1 MSIGIL
7 RRIALIYVRLQAIAA
22 FEVHLI
28 EAEYFLYL
36 VGTCGRIRHRKRLG
50 HNGRVKVSVQWYP
63 GHMNKARREIEEVM
77 TQVDIVIEVLDA
89 RIPDSSQ
96 NPMLN
101 TLRGDVP
108 VLRLLN
114 KKDLADKARLD
125 LWLAHWQGSETIL
138 AHPFSTLDKADVAK
152 ISQWVSQMVPHRG
165 SAEKPIRAMIAGIPN
180 VGKSSLMNALLGRRV
195 AKVGDEPAVT
205 KSQQKLKVTNGFQL
219 LDTPGILWPKIENP
233 DASYRLAVT
242 GAVRDTAIDYE
253 DVALVGLKFFI
264 KDYQDA
270 LVTRYK
276 LKELAPDPFD
286 VLKVIGSKRGA
297 LRAGGKVDMH
307 KAAEVFL
314 NDVRTG
320 AIGPYVMETPD
331 MIAVEER
338 LVEEAKAKKEAVR
351 QARLAAAIP
360 QRQQA
365 SNRAYRNNQAQQTEH
380 ASATNQEEKT
390 DDKQ

>member
-1 MSIGIL
+1 M
-7 RRIALIYVRLQAIAA
+7 
-22 FEVHLI
+22 
-28 EAEYFLYL
+28 
-36 VGTCGRIRHRKRLG
+36 
-50 HNGRVKVSVQWYP
+50 SVQWYP

-101 TLRGDVP
+101 TLRGVVP

-114 KKDLADKARLD
+114 KKDLADRDRLA
-125 LWLAHWQGSETIL
+125 LWLDHWRGSETVM
-138 AHPFSTLDKADVAK
+138 AHPFSTQDKADVAK

-165 SAEKPIRAMIAGIPN
+165 TAEKPIRAMIAGIPN

-205 KSQQKLKVTNGFQL
+205 KAQQKLKVTNGFQL

-242 GAVRDTAIDYE
+242 GAVRATAINYE
-253 DVALVGLKFFI
+253 DVAVVGLKFFI
-264 KDYQDA
+264 TDYAAA
-270 LVTRYK
+270 LQARYK
-276 LKELAPDPFD
+276 LKELSTDPVE

-297 LRAGGKVDMH
+297 LRAGGKIDMH

-320 AIGPYVMETPD
+320 AIGPYVMETPE
-331 MIAVEER
+331 MIAHEEQ
-338 LVEEAKAKKEAVR
+338 LVEEAKAKKEAER

-360 QRQQA
+360 QRQQDKNRKYRDEQA
-365 SNRAYRNNQAQQTEH
+365 KQAHAQSNDEN
-380 ASATNQEEKT
+380 K
-390 DDKQ
+390 

>member
-1 MSIGIL
+1 
-7 RRIALIYVRLQAIAA
+7 
-22 FEVHLI
+22 
-28 EAEYFLYL
+28 
-36 VGTCGRIRHRKRLG
+36 
-50 HNGRVKVSVQWYP
+50 VSVQWYP

-101 TLRGDVP
+101 TLRGEVP

-114 KKDLADKARLD
+114 KKDLADKVRLD
-125 LWLAHWQGSETIL
+125 LWLEHWRDSESIL
-138 AHPFSTLDKADVAK
+138 AHPFSTLDKVDVAK

-233 DASYRLAVT
+233 GASYRLAVT

-264 KDYQDA
+264 ADYRDA
-270 LVTRYK
+270 LIARYK
-276 LKELAPDPFD
+276 LKELAADPYD

-297 LRAGGKVDMH
+297 LRSGGKVDMH

-320 AIGPYVMETPD
+320 AIGPYVMETPE
-331 MIAVEER
+331 MIALEER
-338 LVEEAKAKKEAVR
+338 LVEEAKAKKEAAR
-351 QARLAAAIP
+351 LARLAAAVP

-365 SNRAYRNNQAQQTEH
+365 SNLAYRNSQVQTADQA
-380 ASATNQEEKT
+380 SVTNQNENLDEK
-390 DDKQ
+390 Q

>member
-1 MSIGIL
+1 M
-7 RRIALIYVRLQAIAA
+7 
-22 FEVHLI
+22 
-28 EAEYFLYL
+28 
-36 VGTCGRIRHRKRLG
+36 
-50 HNGRVKVSVQWYP
+50 SVQWYP

-114 KKDLADKARLD
+114 KKDLADKTRLD
-125 LWLAHWQGSETIL
+125 LWLEHWRGSETVL

-152 ISQWVSQMVPHRG
+152 VSQWVSQMVPHRG

-205 KSQQKLKVTNGFQL
+205 KSQQKLKVTNGFQI

-242 GAVRDTAIDYE
+242 GAVRATAINYE

-264 KDYQDA
+264 ADYLDS

-276 LKELAPDPFD
+276 LKDISSDPYE
-286 VLKVIGSKRGA
+286 VLKMIGSKRGA

-320 AIGPYVMETPD
+320 AIGPYVMETPE
-331 MIAVEER
+331 MIAHEER
-338 LVEEAKAKKEAVR
+338 LVEEAKAKKEAER
-351 QARLAAAIP
+351 QARLAAAVP

-365 SNRAYRNNQAQQTEH
+365 INRAYRNAQVTDQVESTEQVH
-380 ASATNQEEKT
+380 TIQQDENT

>member
-1 MSIGIL
+1 M
-7 RRIALIYVRLQAIAA
+7 
-22 FEVHLI
+22 
-28 EAEYFLYL
+28 
-36 VGTCGRIRHRKRLG
+36 
-50 HNGRVKVSVQWYP
+50 SVQWYP
-63 GHMNKARREIEEVM
+63 GHMNKARREIEEIM

-96 NPMLN
+96 NPMLT

-114 KKDLADKARLD
+114 KKDLADPERVA
-125 LWLAHWQGSETIL
+125 LWLDHWRDSETVL
-138 AHPFSTLDKADVAK
+138 AHPFSTQDKADVAK

-205 KSQQKLKVTNGFQL
+205 KAQQKLKVTNGFQL

-242 GAVRDTAIDYE
+242 GAVRATAINYE
-253 DVALVGLKFFI
+253 DVAVVGLKFFI
-264 KDYQDA
+264 SDYAEA
-270 LVTRYK
+270 LQIRYK
-276 LKELAPDPFD
+276 LKELSTDPVE

-297 LRAGGKVDMH
+297 LRAGGKIDMH

-314 NDVRTG
+314 HDVRTG

-331 MIAVEER
+331 MIAHEEQ
-338 LVEEAKAKKEAVR
+338 LVEEAKAKKEAER

-360 QRQQA
+360 QRQQEKNRKYRDDLA
-365 SNRAYRNNQAQQTEH
+365 KQARVQSNDENN
-380 ASATNQEEKT
+380 
-390 DDKQ
+390 

>member
-1 MSIGIL
+1 M
-7 RRIALIYVRLQAIAA
+7 
-22 FEVHLI
+22 
-28 EAEYFLYL
+28 
-36 VGTCGRIRHRKRLG
+36 
-50 HNGRVKVSVQWYP
+50 SVQWYP

-96 NPMLN
+96 NPMLT

-125 LWLAHWQGSETIL
+125 LWLAHWNGNKSIL
-138 AHPFSTLDKADVAK
+138 AHPFSTLDKADVSK

-180 VGKSSLMNALLGRRV
+180 VGKSSLMNALLGKRV
-195 AKVGDEPAVT
+195 AKVGNEPAVT
-205 KSQQKLKVTNGFQL
+205 KSQQKLKVTNGFQI

-253 DVALVGLKFFI
+253 DVALAGLKFFLA
-264 KDYQDA
+264 DYLEA
-270 LVTRYK
+270 LTTRYK
-276 LKELAPDPFD
+276 LKDISSDPYD
-286 VLKVIGSKRGA
+286 VLKIIGSKRGA
-297 LRAGGKVDMH
+297 LRSGGKVDMH

-314 NDVRTG
+314 SDVRTG

-331 MIAVEER
+331 MIAEEER
-338 LVEEAKAKKEAVR
+338 RVEDAKAKKEAAR
-351 QARLAAAIP
+351 LARLAAAVP

-365 SNRAYRNNQAQQTEH
+365 SNVAYRQAQAE
-380 ASATNQEEKT
+380 SNNEST

>member
-1 MSIGIL
+1 M
-7 RRIALIYVRLQAIAA
+7 
-22 FEVHLI
+22 
-28 EAEYFLYL
+28 
-36 VGTCGRIRHRKRLG
+36 
-50 HNGRVKVSVQWYP
+50 SVQWYP

-101 TLRGDVP
+101 TLRGVVP

-114 KKDLADKARLD
+114 KKDLADRDRLV
-125 LWLAHWQGSETIL
+125 LWLDHWRGSETVM
-138 AHPFSTLDKADVAK
+138 AHPFSTQDKADVAK

-165 SAEKPIRAMIAGIPN
+165 TAEKPIRAMIAGIPN

-205 KSQQKLKVTNGFQL
+205 KAQQKLKVTNGFQL

-242 GAVRDTAIDYE
+242 GAVRATAINYE
-253 DVALVGLKFFI
+253 DVAVVGLKFFI
-264 KDYQDA
+264 TDYAAA
-270 LVTRYK
+270 LQARYK
-276 LKELAPDPFD
+276 LKELSTDPVE

-297 LRAGGKVDMH
+297 LRAGGKIDMH

-320 AIGPYVMETPD
+320 AIGPYVMETPE
-331 MIAVEER
+331 MIAHEEQ
-338 LVEEAKAKKEAVR
+338 LVEEAKAKKEAER

-360 QRQQA
+360 QRQQDKNRKYRDEQA
-365 SNRAYRNNQAQQTEH
+365 KQAHAQSNDEN
-380 ASATNQEEKT
+380 K
-390 DDKQ
+390 

>member
-1 MSIGIL
+1 MG
-7 RRIALIYVRLQAIAA
+7 
-22 FEVHLI
+22 
-28 EAEYFLYL
+28 
-36 VGTCGRIRHRKRLG
+36 
-50 HNGRVKVSVQWYP
+50 VQWYP
-63 GHMNKARREIEEVM
+63 GHMNKARREIEEVI

-125 LWLAHWQGSETIL
+125 LWLAHWRGSETIL
-138 AHPFSTLDKADVAK
+138 AHPFSTLEKSDVAK
-152 ISQWVSQMVPHRG
+152 ISQWVKQMVPHRG

-205 KSQQKLKVTNGFQL
+205 KAQQKLKVTEGFQL

-253 DVALVGLKFFI
+253 DVALAGLKFFI
-264 KDYQDA
+264 ADYLDA
-270 LVTRYK
+270 LTTRYK
-276 LKELAPDPFD
+276 LKDVPSDPYET
-286 VLKVIGSKRGA
+286 LKVIGSKRGA
-297 LRAGGKVDMH
+297 LRSGGKVDMH

-320 AIGPYVMETPD
+320 AIGPYVMETPE
-331 MIAVEER
+331 MIAHEER
-338 LVEEAKAKKEAVR
+338 LVEEAKAKKEAER
-351 QARLAAAIP
+351 LARLAAAVP

-365 SNRAYRNNQAQQTEH
+365 NNQEYRRQQQQHE
-380 ASATNQEEKT
+380 
-390 DDKQ
+390 DKE

>member
-1 MSIGIL
+1 M
-7 RRIALIYVRLQAIAA
+7 
-22 FEVHLI
+22 
-28 EAEYFLYL
+28 
-36 VGTCGRIRHRKRLG
+36 
-50 HNGRVKVSVQWYP
+50 SVQWYP

-101 TLRGDVP
+101 TLRGEVP

-114 KKDLADKARLD
+114 KKDLADKTRLD
-125 LWLAHWQGSETIL
+125 LWLDHWRGSETVL
-138 AHPFSTLDKADVAK
+138 AHPFSTQDKADVNK
-152 ISQWVSQMVPHRG
+152 VSQWVAQMVPHRG
-165 SAEKPIRAMIAGIPN
+165 TAEKPIRAMIAGIPN

-195 AKVGDEPAVT
+195 AKVGNEPAVT
-205 KSQQKLKVTNGFQL
+205 KAQQKLKVTNGFQL

-253 DVALVGLKFFI
+253 DVALVGLKFF
-264 KDYQDA
+264 KADYLDA

-276 LKELAPDPFD
+276 LKTVDDDAYE

-297 LRAGGKVDMH
+297 LRSGGKVDMH

-314 NDVRTG
+314 SDVRTG
-320 AIGPYVMETPD
+320 AIGPYVMETPE
-331 MIAVEER
+331 MIAREEI
-338 LVEEAKAKKEAVR
+338 LVEEAKALKEAKR
-351 QARLAAAIP
+351 LAKLAAAVP
-360 QRQQA
+360 QRQQQQ
-365 SNRAYRNNQAQQTEH
+365 NREYRHDQSQPTP
-380 ASATNQEEKT
+380 T
-390 DDKQ
+390 DKQDDNQ

>member
-1 MSIGIL
+1 M
-7 RRIALIYVRLQAIAA
+7 
-22 FEVHLI
+22 
-28 EAEYFLYL
+28 
-36 VGTCGRIRHRKRLG
+36 
-50 HNGRVKVSVQWYP
+50 SVQWYP
-63 GHMNKARREIEEVM
+63 GHMNKARREIEDVM

-101 TLRGDVP
+101 TLRGEVP

-114 KKDLADKARLD
+114 KKDLADRERLD
-125 LWLAHWQGSETIL
+125 LWLTHWQGNATIM

-180 VGKSSLMNALLGRRV
+180 VGKSSLMNALLGKRV
-195 AKVGDEPAVT
+195 AKVGNEPAVT
-205 KSQQKLKVTNGFQL
+205 KSQQKLKVTNGFQI

-253 DVALVGLKFFI
+253 DVALVGLKFFMT
-264 KDYQDA
+264 DYTDA
-270 LVTRYK
+270 LVSRYK
-276 LKELAPDPFD
+276 LKNMSTDAYD

-297 LRAGGKVDMH
+297 LRSGGKVDMH
-307 KAAEVFL
+307 KSAEVFL
-314 NDVRTG
+314 SDVRTG
-320 AIGPYVMETPD
+320 AIGPYVMETPE
-331 MIAVEER
+331 MIAHEER
-338 LVEEAKAKKEAVR
+338 LVEEAKAKKEAAR
-351 QARLAAAIP
+351 LARLAAAVP

-365 SNRAYRNNQAQQTEH
+365 SNLAYRQAQKNKADSDTLD
-380 ASATNQEEKT
+380 ASEIENT
-390 DDKQ
+390 DNKQ

>member
-1 MSIGIL
+1 M
-7 RRIALIYVRLQAIAA
+7 A
-22 FEVHLI
+22 
-28 EAEYFLYL
+28 
-36 VGTCGRIRHRKRLG
+36 
-50 HNGRVKVSVQWYP
+50 VQWYP

-96 NPMLN
+96 NPMLT

-114 KKDLADKARLD
+114 KKDLADRSRLD
-125 LWLAHWQGSETIL
+125 LWLEHWRGNERVL
-138 AHPFSTLDKADVAK
+138 AHPFSTVDKADVAK

-165 SAEKPIRAMIAGIPN
+165 TAEKPIRAMIAGIPN

-205 KSQQKLKVTNGFQL
+205 KAQQKLKVTNGFQI

-253 DVALVGLKFFI
+253 DVALVGLKFFLS
-264 KDYQDA
+264 DYLEA
-270 LVTRYK
+270 LITRYK
-276 LKELAPDPFD
+276 LKDVTADSEPYD

-297 LRAGGKVDMH
+297 LRSGGKVDMH
-307 KAAEVFL
+307 KSAEVFL

-320 AIGPYVMETPD
+320 AIGPYIMETPA
-331 MIAVEER
+331 MIAYEEQ
-338 LVEEAKAKKEAVR
+338 LVEEAKAAKEAK
-351 QARLAAAIP
+351 RLAKIAAAVP

-365 SNRAYRNNQAQQTEH
+365 SNRQYADRHRNN
-380 ASATNQEEKT
+380 EK
-390 DDKQ
+390 DSD

>member
-1 MSIGIL
+1 M
-7 RRIALIYVRLQAIAA
+7 
-22 FEVHLI
+22 
-28 EAEYFLYL
+28 
-36 VGTCGRIRHRKRLG
+36 
-50 HNGRVKVSVQWYP
+50 SVQWYP

-101 TLRGDVP
+101 TLRGVVP

-114 KKDLADKARLD
+114 KKDLADRDRLA
-125 LWLAHWQGSETIL
+125 LWLDHWRGSETVM
-138 AHPFSTLDKADVAK
+138 AHPFSTQDKADVAK

-165 SAEKPIRAMIAGIPN
+165 TAEKPIRAMIAGIPN

-205 KSQQKLKVTNGFQL
+205 KAQQKLKVTNGFQL

-242 GAVRDTAIDYE
+242 GAVRATAINYE
-253 DVALVGLKFFI
+253 DVAVVGLTFFI
-264 KDYQDA
+264 TDYAAA
-270 LVTRYK
+270 LQARYK
-276 LKELAPDPFD
+276 LKELSTDPVE

-297 LRAGGKVDMH
+297 LRAGGKIDMH

-320 AIGPYVMETPD
+320 AIGPYVMETPE
-331 MIAVEER
+331 MIAHEEQ
-338 LVEEAKAKKEAVR
+338 LVEEAKAKKEAER

-360 QRQQA
+360 QRQQDKNRKYRDEQA
-365 SNRAYRNNQAQQTEH
+365 KQAHAQSNDEN
-380 ASATNQEEKT
+380 K
-390 DDKQ
+390 

>member
-1 MSIGIL
+1 
-7 RRIALIYVRLQAIAA
+7 
-22 FEVHLI
+22 
-28 EAEYFLYL
+28 
-36 VGTCGRIRHRKRLG
+36 
-50 HNGRVKVSVQWYP
+50 
-63 GHMNKARREIEEVM
+63 MNKARREIEEVM

-101 TLRGDVP
+101 TLRGVVP

-114 KKDLADKARLD
+114 KKDLADRDRLA
-125 LWLAHWQGSETIL
+125 LWLDHWRGSETVM
-138 AHPFSTLDKADVAK
+138 AHPFSTQDKADVAK

-165 SAEKPIRAMIAGIPN
+165 TAEKPIRAMIAGIPN

-205 KSQQKLKVTNGFQL
+205 KAQQKLKVTNGFQL

-242 GAVRDTAIDYE
+242 GAVRATAINYE
-253 DVALVGLKFFI
+253 DVAVVGLKFFI
-264 KDYQDA
+264 NDYAAA
-270 LVTRYK
+270 LQARYK
-276 LKELAPDPFD
+276 LKELSTDPVE

-297 LRAGGKVDMH
+297 LRAGGKIDMH

-320 AIGPYVMETPD
+320 AIGPYVMETPE
-331 MIAVEER
+331 MIAHEEQ
-338 LVEEAKAKKEAVR
+338 LVEEAKAKKEAER

-360 QRQQA
+360 QRQQDKNRKYRDEQA
-365 SNRAYRNNQAQQTEH
+365 KQAHAQSNDEN
-380 ASATNQEEKT
+380 K
-390 DDKQ
+390 

>member
-1 MSIGIL
+1 M
-7 RRIALIYVRLQAIAA
+7 
-22 FEVHLI
+22 
-28 EAEYFLYL
+28 
-36 VGTCGRIRHRKRLG
+36 
-50 HNGRVKVSVQWYP
+50 SVQWYP

-77 TQVDIVIEVLDA
+77 TQVDVVIEVLDA

-101 TLRGDVP
+101 TLRAGVP

-114 KKDLADKARLD
+114 KKDLADQERLA
-125 LWLAHWQGSETIL
+125 LWLEHWRGNETVL

-152 ISQWVSQMVPHRG
+152 ISQWVSQLVPHRG
-165 SAEKPIRAMIAGIPN
+165 TAEKPIRAMIAGIPN

-205 KSQQKLKVTNGFQL
+205 KSQQKLKVTNGFVL

-253 DVALVGLKFFI
+253 DVALVGLRFFI

-270 LVTRYK
+270 LMVRYK
-276 LKELAPDPFD
+276 LKDVAGDPYE

-307 KAAEVFL
+307 KSAEVFL
-314 NDVRTG
+314 HDVRTG
-320 AIGPYVMETPD
+320 AIGPYVMETPQ
-331 MIAVEER
+331 MIAHEEQ
-338 LVEEAKAKKEAVR
+338 LVEEAKAKKEADR
-351 QARLAAAIP
+351 QARLAAAVP
-360 QRQQA
+360 QRQQEK
-365 SNRAYRNNQAQQTEH
+365 NRAYRNKQAQQQDAQANNDNE
-380 ASATNQEEKT
+380 
-390 DDKQ
+390 

>member
-1 MSIGIL
+1 M
-7 RRIALIYVRLQAIAA
+7 
-22 FEVHLI
+22 
-28 EAEYFLYL
+28 
-36 VGTCGRIRHRKRLG
+36 
-50 HNGRVKVSVQWYP
+50 SVQWYP

-101 TLRGDVP
+101 TLRGVVP

-114 KKDLADKARLD
+114 KKDLADRDRLA
-125 LWLAHWQGSETIL
+125 LWLDHWRGSETVM
-138 AHPFSTLDKADVAK
+138 AHPFSTQDKADVGK

-165 SAEKPIRAMIAGIPN
+165 TAEKPIRAMIAGIPN

-205 KSQQKLKVTNGFQL
+205 KAQQKLKVTNGFQL

-242 GAVRDTAIDYE
+242 GAVRATAINYE
-253 DVALVGLKFFI
+253 DVAVVGLKFFI
-264 KDYQDA
+264 TDYAAA
-270 LVTRYK
+270 LQARYK
-276 LKELAPDPFD
+276 LKELSTDPVE

-297 LRAGGKVDMH
+297 LRAGGKIDMH

-320 AIGPYVMETPD
+320 AIGPYVMETPE
-331 MIAVEER
+331 MIAHEEQ
-338 LVEEAKAKKEAVR
+338 LVEEAKAKKEAER

-360 QRQQA
+360 QRQQDKNRKYRDEQA
-365 SNRAYRNNQAQQTEH
+365 KQAHAQSNDEN
-380 ASATNQEEKT
+380 K
-390 DDKQ
+390 